1 MVTGQSYN
9 GVVTLHFATPITTF
23 TVTNP
28 RTISGQN
35 GVGIAV
41 RSYAVIYDTQGGSTV
56 ASTPYLPG
64 DTVNLTVAV
73 PTRSGHRFTGWF
85 DAASGGSPVT
95 SPIGPLGAEDTTV
108 FAQWVPLT
116 ISPGTQTVSGV
127 AGTAITPTTAFTP
140 TEFSGTPTYSV
151 TGTLPVGLT
160 LDTTT
165 GVISGTPVTPMA
177 AQTFTI
183 TGTYLTETATST
195 VTISVAAG
203 PSISPATQ
211 TISGVQGTAITPTA
225 PFTPSGLGGT
235 PTYSISDDLPQ
246 GLSLDT
252 TTGVISGT
260 PENEMEALNY
270 TITATYLTKTATSS
284 LTISVA
290 AANNA
295 GGQGL
300 PLTGMSIGIL
310 SAVFAAGIGL
320 VLFAFF
326 SFSGKR
332 RLHLFGIDVAVSS
345 RLHDL
350 NAAFARMDAAQRRA
364 RARLRRTPKAK

>member
-1 MVTGQSYN
+1 
-9 GVVTLHFATPITTF
+9 
-23 TVTNP
+23 
-28 RTISGQN
+28 
-35 GVGIAV
+35 
-41 RSYAVIYDTQGGSTV
+41 
-56 ASTPYLPG
+56 
-64 DTVNLTVAV
+64 
-73 PTRSGHRFTGWF
+73 
-85 DAASGGSPVT
+85 
-95 SPIGPLGAEDTTV
+95 
-108 FAQWVPLT
+108 
-116 ISPGTQTVSGV
+116 
-127 AGTAITPTTAFTP
+127 
-140 TEFSGTPTYSV
+140 
-151 TGTLPVGLT
+151 
-160 LDTTT
+160 
-165 GVISGTPVTPMA
+165 
-177 AQTFTI
+177 
-183 TGTYLTETATST
+183 
-195 VTISVAAG
+195 
-203 PSISPATQ
+203 
-211 TISGVQGTAITPTA
+211 
-225 PFTPSGLGGT
+225 
-235 PTYSISDDLPQ
+235 
-246 GLSLDT
+246 
-252 TTGVISGT
+252 
-260 PENEMEALNY
+260 MEALDY